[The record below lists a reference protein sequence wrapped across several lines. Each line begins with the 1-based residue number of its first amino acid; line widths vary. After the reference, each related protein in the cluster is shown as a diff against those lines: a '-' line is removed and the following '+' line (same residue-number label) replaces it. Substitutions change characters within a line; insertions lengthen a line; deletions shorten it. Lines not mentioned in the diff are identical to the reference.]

1 MAKKYLLEIWV
12 DSWDGSLYVIRRNF
26 VSSCPE
32 ALFAHRTL
40 PMSECCCCAVDDD
53 DGAASTPLDRKEDGG
68 GIHSCPD
75 DVDGDCKAPL
85 GFSKSGLIYVNPEGF
100 KGNPIPMKSA
110 EQIK

>member
-12 DSWDGSLYVIRRNF
+12 DSWDGSLYVILRKF

-40 PMSECCCCAVDDD
+40 PMSDCCCCAVDDD
-53 DGAASTPLDRKEDGG
+53 DGAASTPLDRTEDGG

-75 DVDGDCKAPL
+75 NGNCKAPL
-85 GFSKSGLIYVNPEGF
+85 GMSTGGLIYVNPEGF
-100 KGNPIPMKSA
+100 RGDPIPLNSA
-110 EQIK
+110 KQIR